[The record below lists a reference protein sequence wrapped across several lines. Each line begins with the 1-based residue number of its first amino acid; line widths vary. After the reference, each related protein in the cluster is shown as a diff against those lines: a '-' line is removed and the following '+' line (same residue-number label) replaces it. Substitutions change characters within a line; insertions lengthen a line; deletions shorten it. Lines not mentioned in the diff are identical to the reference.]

1 MIGVHYLKFIMDDSS
16 SESDNEESQEL
27 LAKTLS
33 GYWSELS
40 GVEENSTSILQV
52 TLYDNSCL
60 ICLSRIKRVQA
71 VWNCALCYT
80 SFHLVCIQH
89 WAKDGIE
96 SRNSVLSEVL
106 FPGIQSKW
114 TCPKCRV
121 AYNRADVPSVYTCFC
136 GKRVNVYNISGSVI
150 LSSVWLG

>member
-1 MIGVHYLKFIMDDSS
+1 MDNSS
-16 SESDNEESQEL
+16 SESDSEESREVVVE
-27 LAKTLS
+27 TLK
-33 GYWSELS
+33 GYWSEL
-40 GVEENSTSILQV
+40 GGIEETYANFLQV
-52 TLYDNSCL
+52 SVYDDKSCL

-106 FPGIQSKW
+106 FPGVQSKW

-121 AYNRADVPSVYTCFC
+121 EYNRTDVPSVYFCFC
-136 GKRVNVYNISGSVI
+136 RKKVNVFFNSES
-150 LSSVWLG
+150 